1 MRSKKKR
8 ADRELFLHP
17 PNRTFYGARFARE
30 SIVHQHRQMGNTI
43 AQSIGSRVLARSRNG
58 SFSRMQNR
66 LLTRGNGHSL
76 TRRRPRE
83 RNAYHDHAGSGSAAA
98 NPDNPVLCNKVLQ
111 NVTKRSP

>member
-8 ADRELFLHP
+8 ADRELFSIHRIERP
-17 PNRTFYGARFARE
+17 TVRASFAKALCT
-30 SIVHQHRQMGNTI
+30 SIDKWVIRLRK
-43 AQSIGSRVLARSRNG
+43 ASAVVSLARSRNG

-111 NVTKRSP
+111 NVTKPG